1 MEIDLVLVRVVEFDL
16 CDRAKTVLL
25 KFIAERG
32 KLLVG
37 RHHRGLT
44 FFPRGVLQAGGCPV
58 RDLDTVFFL
67 ELPLQVDTLEARVV
81 VERLSINSDFV
92 KRTRSPGRVTA
103 RARETHAFSDRIVD
117 NFDVAHD
124 RSSVLGGECVC
135 ERRLPREK
143 MLRMTFLPR

>member
-44 FFPRGVLQAGGCPV
+44 FLPRGVLQAGGCPV
-58 RDLDTVFFL
+58 RGLDPILVL
-67 ELPLQVDTLEARVV
+67 DLPLQVDTLEARVV
-81 VERLSINSDFV
+81 VEGLSSDFA

-103 RARETHAFSDRIVD
+103 RARVVCGNGGVD
-117 NFDVAHD
+117 PPFPGACLLYTSPSPRDLSTS
-124 RSSVLGGECVC
+124 RMPSSA
-135 ERRLPREK
+135 
-143 MLRMTFLPR
+143 